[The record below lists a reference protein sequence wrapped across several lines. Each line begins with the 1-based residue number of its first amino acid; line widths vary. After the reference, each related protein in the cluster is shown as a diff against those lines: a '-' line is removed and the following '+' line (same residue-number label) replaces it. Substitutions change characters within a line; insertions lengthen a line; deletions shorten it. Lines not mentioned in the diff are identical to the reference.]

1 MGRGASL
8 PGEHKPVL
16 VFCHPRADFSQDLV
30 QCPLLVRD
38 GRYLLP
44 SRVHHHL
51 MVHLMVPFL
60 CLQPSQHSPFM
71 GSSIVWCVRRQRL
84 APGLS
89 RCISAGFV
97 GDQFSL
103 FGRMPLPCQVCS
115 AVSIVQKKNVL
126 PVWRREI
133 NLPKRGDDGES
144 PLLGTREKL
153 VLLWSKGSMQLLGQ
167 NQPPLALGWKK
178 KDARAMKWNYW

>member
-1 MGRGASL
+1 MPTVGKRWKVPVTLKSASSPDGAPDGAISL
-8 PGEHKPVL
+8 SPAFPTFTFHG
-16 VFCHPRADFSQDLV
+16 
-30 QCPLLVRD
+30 LLNSV
-38 GRYLLP
+38 
-44 SRVHHHL
+44 V
-51 MVHLMVPFL
+51 
-60 CLQPSQHSPFM
+60 
-71 GSSIVWCVRRQRL
+71 CVRRQRL